1 MLMQHAVRFDHA
13 SKTFPRHSG
22 QLLLRERLM
31 QIVRASRKDPFY
43 ALTDVSFELDHGESL
58 AVIGGNG
65 AGKSTLLSMTAQ
77 LSFPDQG
84 TVDVRGRVAALLEL
98 GSGFHPDLNG
108 RENIHINS
116 ALFGLSRRQ
125 TMERFDEIVAFSGIG
140 DFLDDPIR
148 TYSAGMT
155 LRLAFSVAVCVDP
168 DILLIDEVLGVGDQ
182 AFFAKCVE
190 RIFQLKHEGKT
201 IVCVSH
207 STEILK
213 QLCDTGLW
221 LDHGKV
227 ERQGPV
233 GEVISAYQS
242 ELRGKSGA
250 GVEELLLAQAKAVAK
265 DIN

>member
-1 MLMQHAVRFDHA
+1 MPYAVRFDHA

-31 QIVRASRKDPFY
+31 QILRTSRKDPFY
-43 ALTDVSFELDHGESL
+43 ALSDVSFQLDHGESL

-65 AGKSTLLSMTAQ
+65 AGKSTLLSLSAQ

-84 TVDVRGRVAALLEL
+84 TVDVRGRVVALLEL
-98 GSGFHPDLNG
+98 GSGFHADLNG
-108 RENIHINS
+108 TENIFINS
-116 ALFGLSRRQ
+116 ALLGLTRRQ
-125 TMERFDEIVAFSGIG
+125 TMERFDEIVEFSGIA
-140 DFLDDPIR
+140 DFMNEPIR

-182 AFFAKCVE
+182 AFFVKCVE
-190 RIFQLKHEGKT
+190 RIFRLKHEGKT
-201 IVCVSH
+201 IICVSH

-221 LDHGKV
+221 LDHGHV
-227 ERQGPV
+227 VRQGPV
-233 GEVISAYQS
+233 EDVIAAYQAEIAS
-242 ELRGKSGA
+242 KSSSSSVQEL
-250 GVEELLLAQAKAVAK
+250 VTAQARASASK
-265 DIN
+265 DI